1 MAKIVRRAFLYSPH
15 SRIHFPAVQFQ
26 GAVDAKI
33 ERKPAGDST
42 CAQVSLV
49 CSDFTDLKE
58 EENASVGG
66 GRYYIYEDIHTLVG
80 NSLHIPKITR
90 VA

>member
-1 MAKIVRRAFLYSPH
+1 MKIVRRAFLYSPH

-66 GRYYIYEDIHTLVG
+66 GGITYTKIYTPWWATLFT
-80 NSLHIPKITR
+80 SLK
-90 VA
+90 